1 MKELF
6 RNHRELMGSPHD
18 LWVVM
23 KSRFNHEDFDEVR
36 KIFIGAL
43 NRID

>member
-1 MKELF
+1 M
-6 RNHRELMGSPHD
+6 
-18 LWVVM
+18 WVVM